1 MTDCNCPKCQALPT
15 KHRLAAERDQL
26 AAALEDLLEVENDQ
40 LLRQRTR
47 GAECRLSSAG
57 SAGST
62 SDSRADAGGFR
73 TDWFC
78 EQDEFCQ
85 PSSPKHW
92 PGVPRYP
99 DITASDVAE
108 TSSPSTSSAA
118 ASPAKTQRR
127 RNAAPAS
134 PELARVFGQST
145 PVSLASFDPTTS
157 SWRTSQLSLLEDSAP
172 FSETWPRSGMTRN
185 GTAFQLQPLAPL
197 TAVTGSGLWPTPDT
211 GAMARFGTWPDAE
224 HRTKDGLWTTPAADD
239 TGHRKA
245 RYAQGGSA
253 LSMQA
258 GGRLNPEWVE
268 WLMGFPIKWSD
279 CTLLVTRSS
288 RRSRSGSAGASSSTK
303 PKENSV
309 QPDAGPTKPKEKP
322 DA

>member
-1 MTDCNCPKCQALPT
+1 VLSVGSLFSGIGGFDLG
-15 KHRLAAERDQL
+15 LER
-26 AAALEDLLEVENDQ
+26 
-40 LLRQRTR
+40 
-47 GAECRLSSAG
+47 
-57 SAGST
+57 
-62 SDSRADAGGFR
+62 AGGFR

-78 EQDEFCQ
+78 EQDEFCRAVLA
-85 PSSPKHW
+85 KHW
-92 PGVPRYP
+92 PGVPRFV
-99 DITASDVAE
+99 DIQRIGRGRDFEPRPVDVLCGGFPCQDISVAGTGAGLAGARSGLWSDYARLIGE
-108 TSSPSTSSAA
+108 LGPSYVVVENVSAL
-118 ASPAKTQRR
+118 
-127 RNAAPAS
+127 
-134 PELARVFGQST
+134 LARG
-145 PVSLASFDPTTS
+145 LG
-157 SWRTSQLSLLEDSAP
+157 P
-172 FSETWPRSGMTRN
+172 FSQTWPRSGMTRN

-197 TAVTGSGLWPTPDT
+197 TAVTGSGLLPTPDT
-211 GAMARFGTWPDAE
+211 GASLNGNGRRGVSSNPKHQSGRNLDAMARFGTWPDAE

-258 GGRLNPEWVE
+258 GGRLNPEWIE

-309 QPDAGPTKPKEKP
+309 QPDADPTKPKQKP